1 MTTPVDTQV
10 LVAVKALIDAAATAA
25 ASVDIDRTEADP
37 YTPADLPA
45 INLLAVE
52 ESTQHLTPLNLAAGG
67 SVCVNRLQLVVQVV
81 ASGGSAAG
89 AQARLI
95 SAQVAAALGAD
106 PTLAGLCLAG
116 LLPAGKQ
123 WLRDDDGDSR
133 LIRQNNL
140 YVCSYRTTSAN
151 PFTTL

>member
-10 LVAVKALIDAAATAA
+10 LNAVKALIDAAATAA
-25 ASVDIDRTEADP
+25 SSVDIDRTEADP

-52 ESTQHLTPLNLAAGG
+52 ESTQHLTPLNLAAGA
-67 SVCVNRLQLVVQVV
+67 VCVNRLQLVVQVV
-81 ASGGSAAG
+81 ASGGGAAG

-106 PTLAGLCLAG
+106 PTLAGLCPAG

>member
-10 LVAVKALIDAAATAA
+10 LVAVKALIDAAGTSAA
-25 ASVDIDRTEADP
+25 VVDIDRTEADP

-52 ESTQHLTPLNLAAGG
+52 ENTQHLTPLNLATGA
-67 SVCVNRLQLVVQVV
+67 VCVNRLQLVVQVV

-106 PTLAGLCLAG
+106 PTLAGLCLVG

>member
-10 LVAVKALIDAAATAA
+10 LVAVKALIDAAGTSAA
-25 ASVDIDRTEADP
+25 VVDIDRTEADP

-52 ESTQHLTPLNLAAGG
+52 ENTQHLTPLNLATGA
-67 SVCVNRLQLVVQVV
+67 VCANRLQLVVQVV

-106 PTLAGLCLAG
+106 PTLAGLCPAG
-116 LLPAGKQ
+116 VLPAGKQ

-151 PFTTL
+151 PFITI

>member
-52 ESTQHLTPLNLAAGG
+52 ESTQHLTPLNLATGA
-67 SVCVNRLQLVVQVV
+67 VCVNRLQLVVQVV

-95 SAQVAAALGAD
+95 SAQVAAALGVD

>member
-52 ESTQHLTPLNLAAGG
+52 ESTQHLTPLNLAAGA
-67 SVCVNRLQLVVQVV
+67 VCVNRLQLVVQVV

-95 SAQVAAALGAD
+95 SAQVAAALGAN

-133 LIRQNNL
+133 FIRQNNL

>member
-10 LVAVKALIDAAATAA
+10 LVAVKALIDAAGTSAA
-25 ASVDIDRTEADP
+25 VVDIDRTEADP

-52 ESTQHLTPLNLAAGG
+52 ENTQHLTPLNLATGA
-67 SVCVNRLQLVVQVV
+67 VCVNRLQLVVQVV